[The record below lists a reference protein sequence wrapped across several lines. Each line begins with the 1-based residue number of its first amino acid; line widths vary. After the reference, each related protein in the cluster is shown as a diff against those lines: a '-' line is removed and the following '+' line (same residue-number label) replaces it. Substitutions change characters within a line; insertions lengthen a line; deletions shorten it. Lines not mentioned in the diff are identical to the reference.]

1 MTPASGVVTEPLIVL
16 PAPAA
21 KVDEETT
28 RSVRKVSVF
37 FMIRLRKGNGIPEK
51 QRRFTNQTPS
61 LESEKIPDFGTVSI
75 GIFGAADDKALQ

>member
-1 MTPASGVVTEPLIVL
+1 
-16 PAPAA
+16 
-21 KVDEETT
+21 
-28 RSVRKVSVF
+28 
-37 FMIRLRKGNGIPEK
+37 MIRLRKGNGIPEK